1 MLRKSRFKLC
11 FFGTVGY
18 DARLVSVAV
27 NIYPKRNSAV
37 MLPCAVLFYDILS
50 LIVIIPD
57 RKVPDDLPAVS
68 VCGKSQVNVI
78 FRKLFGADYGI
89 GLPQD
94 LIVLSYSHFH
104 KRDIF
109 QLVCCHIAVFRYN
122 GILAEDYWLGHNAA
136 EIFEQSVIAAGTVA
150 HGNVPLGKAEKVL
163 FSGQRFKRY
172 RKLLVVGA
180 VIGADSVGVL
190 SYAYH
195 QMPQHIC
202 GRLQQRWS
210 KRLFPSP

>member
-78 FRKLFGADYGI
+78 FRKL
-89 GLPQD
+89 L
-94 LIVLSYSHFH
+94 
-104 KRDIF
+104 
-109 QLVCCHIAVFRYN
+109 
-122 GILAEDYWLGHNAA
+122 
-136 EIFEQSVIAAGTVA
+136 EQTMG
-150 HGNVPLGKAEKVL
+150 
-163 FSGQRFKRY
+163 
-172 RKLLVVGA
+172 
-180 VIGADSVGVL
+180 
-190 SYAYH
+190 
-195 QMPQHIC
+195 
-202 GRLQQRWS
+202 
-210 KRLFPSP
+210 